1 MAERQNWPAWRY
13 GPNGEAQ
20 IFASAGDVPEGW
32 VKHPSKLPPASEQL
46 PEGAGSQLE
55 SLRACE
61 EENVRLRKEND
72 AGKDDFLK
80 LAAAVHEVETLRMA
94 EEKWIDARE
103 QMRGEISQLREENAR
118 LRAENTRLQE
128 KAAIVPPLPQREQ
141 PEQSVRRPRKLG
153 KGVPGTPFTPQ
164 DETITVDEGRT
175 ERLKVL
181 REAGITISDDA
192 TDGDIEEALDWLE
205 KQPKKG

>member
-61 EENVRLRKEND
+61 EENE
-72 AGKDDFLK
+72 
-80 LAAAVHEVETLRMA
+80 
-94 EEKWIDARE
+94 
-103 QMRGEISQLREENAR
+103 QLRGKVARLETDLEGAHSSRASMAAEIAR
-118 LRAENTRLQE
+118 LRADNSRLQE
-128 KAAIVPPLPQREQ
+128 KAAIVPPRNIGGAVQTETPT
-141 PEQSVRRPRKLG
+141 VRRPRKLSA
-153 KGVPGTPFTPQ
+153 PGTPFTPQ

-181 REAGITISDDA
+181 REGGITISDDA

>member
-1 MAERQNWPAWRY
+1 MAERQSWPAWRY

-32 VKHPSKLPPASEQL
+32 VKHPSKLPPAPEQL
-46 PEGAGSQLE
+46 PSAGQ
-55 SLRACE
+55 
-61 EENVRLRKEND
+61 
-72 AGKDDFLK
+72 DDFLK
-80 LAAAVHEVETLRMA
+80 LAAAVQEVETLRMA

-128 KAAIVPPLPQREQ
+128 KAALVPPLPQREQ
-141 PEQSVRRPRKLG
+141 TETPTVRRPRKLSA
-153 KGVPGTPFTPQ
+153 PGTPFTPQ
-164 DETITVDEGRT
+164 DETITVDEGRA

-192 TDGDIEEALDWLE
+192 TDGDIEEALDWLV

>member
-1 MAERQNWPAWRY
+1 MAERQSWPAWRY

-32 VKHPSKLPPASEQL
+32 VKHPSKHPPAPEQL
-46 PEGAGSQLE
+46 PERSGGEVHALQLKVKE
-55 SLRACE
+55 VTELLA
-61 EENVRLRKEND
+61 RKEVELS
-72 AGKDDFLK
+72 DFTRQRDE
-80 LAAAVHEVETLRMA
+80 AVETLRA
-94 EEKWIDARE
+94 
-103 QMRGEISQLREENAR
+103 ENAR

-128 KAAIVPPLPQREQ
+128 KASLVPPLPQREQ
-141 PEQSVRRPRKLG
+141 METPTVRRPRKLNA
-153 KGVPGTPFTPQ
+153 PGTPFTPQ